1 MQGGDF
7 EVERD
12 ASGARLDAFLA
23 QRLGLSRAETRRLLA
38 RGKVSVDGRRQDAG
52 AKGLKLTSG
61 ARVAVE
67 AFAPRAE
74 QRVAPAREPALGVL
88 AEGPGWLVV
97 DKPAGMPVHPYEEDE
112 RGTVLNF
119 VAARQPEVQ
128 GVGEGGLRSGV
139 VHRLDVDTSGALLV
153 ATEERS
159 WRRLR
164 RAFRNHRVTKRYRA
178 VVLGAPPDEG
188 RAEVGLRVARHR
200 PARVEVV
207 DAERASRNG
216 DVRLGRLSW
225 QIRERFPEASLLEID
240 LETGFL
246 HQVRATLAHLGCPV
260 LGDRDYGP
268 GARSADAE
276 DPSAAA
282 RQLLHAAE
290 LAFDEI
296 RATSPDPPDFAAA
309 LDRLRRR

>member
-7 EVERD
+7 EVE
-12 ASGARLDAFLA
+12 SETVGVRLDAFLA
-23 QRLGLSRAETRRLLA
+23 RQLGLSRAETRRLLA
-38 RGKVSVDGRRQDAG
+38 RGKVSVDGRRQDAS
-52 AKGLKLTSG
+52 AKGLRLAPG

-74 QRVAPAREPALGVL
+74 QRVAPAADAVLAIL
-88 AEGPGWLVV
+88 AEGPGWLVL

-112 RGTVLNF
+112 GGTVLNF
-119 VAARQPEVQ
+119 VAARHPEVH

-139 VHRLDVDTSGALLV
+139 VHRLDVNTSGALLV
-153 ATEERS
+153 ATEEHS

-178 VVLGAPPDEG
+178 AVLGSPPDSG

-207 DAERASRNG
+207 DAERASSDG
-216 DVRLGRLSW
+216 DVRLGRLAW
-225 QIRERFPEASLLEID
+225 QVRERFSEASLLEVD

-260 LGDRDYGP
+260 LGDREYGP
-268 GARSADAE
+268 AADD
-276 DPSAAA
+276 DPSQAG

-290 LAFDEI
+290 LSFDEI
-296 RATSPDPPDFAAA
+296 SATSPDPADFAAA
-309 LDRLRRR
+309 LDRLRSH